1 MYRGDCDNLTGNL
14 RFSDRGE
21 EANNICITVQPT
33 FPVVQPTFPV
43 IPNAGEKTEM
53 SDPVTVEKDVV

>member
-1 MYRGDCDNLTGNL
+1 M

-21 EANNICITVQPT
+21 QANNTCTA
-33 FPVVQPTFPV
+33 VQPTFPV

-53 SDPVTVEKDVV
+53 FDLVTVEKDVV

>member
-21 EANNICITVQPT
+21 QANNICITVQPT
-33 FPVVQPTFPV
+33 FPV
-43 IPNAGEKTEM
+43 ISKAGEKTEM

>member
-1 MYRGDCDNLTGNL
+1 M

-21 EANNICITVQPT
+21 QANNICITAQPT
-33 FPVVQPTFPV
+33 FLVVQPTSPV

-53 SDPVTVEKDVV
+53 SDLVTVEKDVV